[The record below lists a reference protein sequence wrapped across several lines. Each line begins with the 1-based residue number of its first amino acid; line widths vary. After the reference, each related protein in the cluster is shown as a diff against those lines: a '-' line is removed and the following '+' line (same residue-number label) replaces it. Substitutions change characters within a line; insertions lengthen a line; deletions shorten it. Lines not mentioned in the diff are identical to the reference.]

1 MINFDVIRVLKEFYG
16 KNEVKKSTKDHLN
29 VLQHTILNEQ
39 ATKNLYV
46 SLMPYPSAWKKM
58 LLSRIKSKLSETK
71 YFLSKVKKFM
81 IICELSG

>member
-46 SLMPYPSAWKKM
+46 SLMPYPSAWKKYCCPGQNQNCP
-58 LLSRIKSKLSETK
+58 RSKNS
-71 YFLSKVKKFM
+71 
-81 IICELSG
+81 